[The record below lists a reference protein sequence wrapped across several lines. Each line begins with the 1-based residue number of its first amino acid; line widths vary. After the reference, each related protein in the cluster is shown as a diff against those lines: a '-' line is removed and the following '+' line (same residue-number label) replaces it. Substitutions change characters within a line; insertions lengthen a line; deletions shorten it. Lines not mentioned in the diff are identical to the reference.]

1 MSFCATET
9 LPVLDGMFFKRL
21 GGAIGYKN
29 EIPEEANPE
38 IQR

>member
-1 MSFCATET
+1 MSFCATEA
-9 LPVLDGMFFKRL
+9 LPVLDEMFFKRL
-21 GGAIGYKN
+21 GAIGYKN